1 MRTWTSILQGNCN
14 SIRELDVRILNDLNR
29 TSMTQVMV
37 YFSGLLQLRL
47 FNDLCQDFFHNWY
60 MIVVYH
66 CLN

>member
-47 FNDLCQDFFHNWY
+47 FNDLC
-60 MIVVYH
+60 
-66 CLN
+66 